1 MICSKSFRCVF
12 EVFNLSSRRV
22 YGAPL
27 IAAQRAVVASCN
39 LQGNV
44 MSQYVR
50 PGCLC
55 PSRHRVL
62 TSRWHAWAVNAPF
75 WAHPLQLVGMSEI
88 RKYVFKSPWH
98 AVCGDEG
105 VALASGYSVRRG
117 IWWDARLVCLS
128 IPSRSRR
135 LFRPPVGA
143 AESQSDCSASF

>member
-1 MICSKSFRCVF
+1 
-12 EVFNLSSRRV
+12 
-22 YGAPL
+22 
-27 IAAQRAVVASCN
+27 
-39 LQGNV
+39 

-88 RKYVFKSPWH
+88 LKYVFKSPWH

-117 IWWDARLVCLS
+117 TVRWRPRRRRRVRYVFIEIERLEIGRC
-128 IPSRSRR
+128 
-135 LFRPPVGA
+135 
-143 AESQSDCSASF
+143 AEGPFS